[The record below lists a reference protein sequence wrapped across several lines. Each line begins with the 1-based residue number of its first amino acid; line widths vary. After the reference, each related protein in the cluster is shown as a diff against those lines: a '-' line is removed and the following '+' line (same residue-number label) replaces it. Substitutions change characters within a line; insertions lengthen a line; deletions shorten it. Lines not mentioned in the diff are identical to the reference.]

1 MLRRGNKR
9 EKGVDPSSTHSPR
22 TRATPSFSK
31 EVQNVSTS
39 SSSSREPP
47 VLDSKVSSGVLKED
61 PLWAHSTPTNFPADM
76 GGKMTRTVG

>member
-1 MLRRGNKR
+1 MPRRGKKHG
-9 EKGVDPSSTHSPR
+9 KGVGPASTHSPR

-61 PLWAHSTPTNFPADM
+61 PPWADSTPTNFPADM
-76 GGKMTRTVG
+76 RGEMTRTAG